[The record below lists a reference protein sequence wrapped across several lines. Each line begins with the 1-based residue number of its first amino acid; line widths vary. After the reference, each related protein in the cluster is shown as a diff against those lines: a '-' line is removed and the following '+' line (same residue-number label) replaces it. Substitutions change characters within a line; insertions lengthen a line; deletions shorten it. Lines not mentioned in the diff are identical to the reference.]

1 MISRLTISRLPLRIS
16 GTTSAQYFVQ
26 ATTRPNSPTLARM
39 TVALGCRQAIRRG
52 WYERGSCD
60 SDMRPIVGSIRRECE
75 ILRLAHYNRSVYS
88 AELLDHF
95 QNPRNAGEIKDP
107 DSVAQL
113 ENPACGDILEL
124 SLRLE
129 KHRLEKHKLE
139 KPKPEAKRIADI
151 RFRAK
156 GCVPAMACG
165 SAITEL
171 VKGRSVEEAR
181 QLSREEL
188 VQKVGGLPQASTHA
202 SHLAMDTLAALLRN
216 L

>member
-1 MISRLTISRLPLRIS
+1 MEP
-16 GTTSAQYFVQ
+16 
-26 ATTRPNSPTLARM
+26 SP
-39 TVALGCRQAIRRG
+39 
-52 WYERGSCD
+52 
-60 SDMRPIVGSIRRECE
+60 
-75 ILRLAHYNRSVYS
+75 AHYNYPVYS

-95 QNPRNAGEIKDP
+95 QNPRNAGEIKSP
-107 DSVAQL
+107 DAAAQL

-129 KHRLEKHKLE
+129 KTKL
-139 KPKPEAKRIADI
+139 EAKRIADI

-171 VKGRSVEEAR
+171 AKGKSVEQAR
-181 QLSREEL
+181 QISREEL
-188 VQKVGGLPQASTHA
+188 LRKVGGVPQASAHA
-202 SHLAMDTLAALLRN
+202 THLAMDTLAALLRN